1 MARSMRT
8 VQKHHSNREHTVTKA
23 GRWMRC
29 GRSSVCPGDCEGEG
43 LGSRRTGRLGHM
55 VQALL
60 CPDQDSGDVLKTR
73 YQAVVGRV

>member
-1 MARSMRT
+1 M
-8 VQKHHSNREHTVTKA
+8 
-23 GRWMRC
+23 
-29 GRSSVCPGDCEGEG
+29 CPGDCEGEG